1 MCISNND
8 FKKLIQLVKD
18 CLTWSKKYWD
28 RSHQYGEEEYT
39 QQDINEAFNNWNWAE
54 KDLKDFILKIEEA
67 NKTNDT
73 MDSEKKFTRITHESS
88 YGVKT
93 VLNFDSEDL
102 GPEDYIQA
110 IVTIMVSATF
120 VPVTIYRTM
129 YEYSR
134 DALKA
139 LGDEEV

>member
-1 MCISNND
+1 MNVTLINKGLDVEDKICILKTDASNRGNGMI
-8 FKKLIQLVKD
+8 F
-18 CLTWSKKYWD
+18 CEN
-28 RSHQYGEEEYT
+28 R
-39 QQDINEAFNNWNWAE
+39 E